1 MAVAPSFVARRPR
14 SRPERP
20 NCETGGAVANSPV
33 RFQTLAEARR
43 AAAHAARTD
52 PAARLCGGVGV
63 AQEVSSGL
71 YRLIVAPRDQA
82 PARGA
87 TYVNAFGQEERLVAY
102 VRRGGA

>member
-1 MAVAPSFVARRPR
+1 MTAAPLSAVRRPR
-14 SRPERP
+14 PRPERSDL
-20 NCETGGAVANSPV
+20 ETSGAVAKPPV

-52 PAARLCGGVGV
+52 PTARLCGGVGV

-82 PARGA
+82 PARGE
-87 TYVNAFGQEERLVAY
+87 TYVNALGQEERLVAY
-102 VRRGGA
+102 VRRGGG